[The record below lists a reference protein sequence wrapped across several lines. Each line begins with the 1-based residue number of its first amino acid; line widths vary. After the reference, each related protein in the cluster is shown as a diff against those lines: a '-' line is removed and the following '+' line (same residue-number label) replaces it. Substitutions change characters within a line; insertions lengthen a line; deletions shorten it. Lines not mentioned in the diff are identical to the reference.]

1 MHCTMKAIEHFN
13 PHQREEGDFRFQS
26 QYTLHLN
33 VSIHTNARRMP
44 LIIRGLKEDVNISL
58 RQLEGGDGA
67 VVGSVSGI
75 GTFQSTPPR
84 RW

>member
-1 MHCTMKAIEHFN
+1 MYFN

-58 RQLEGGDGA
+58 PQLEGGDLTIQPASNLIHHFNPHHREG
-67 VVGSVSGI
+67 GDI
-75 GTFQSTPPR
+75 MK
-84 RW
+84 